1 MALTIL
7 STGNVLD
14 RGTVANDNTGDTLR
28 TAAQKINTNFETLD
42 SAVTNQTW
50 ANASVTN
57 SILRYDG
64 TKFVATDG
72 LLVDTNGN
80 ITISGTLSSD
90 SATITGDIAVSGL
103 VDGRDIA
110 ADGTTL
116 DSATASNTPHAIVL
130 RNGNG
135 DFSAGTITADL
146 TGTATTATNA
156 TNVAITND
164 TSTNSTHYVHFGS
177 ATSGNDG
184 VQVSEDDLTFNPSTG
199 VLQVGGYTVATTNT
213 ALMDTELTDS
223 AAIKGINQALTT
235 TSDVTFNTVTDNQA
249 NVRELAVTTITS
261 TPSTI
266 PSGSSGKYFSLRADA
281 SVVNINA
288 TNFSAGDIVTIADTT
303 GSQKTIT
310 FDTWSS
316 GVRVAGVDS
325 DYSGVSVTLAEYGV
339 CTIIADS
346 SDLAIVTGNVS

>member
-110 ADGTTL
+110 ADGVTL
-116 DSATASNTPHAIVL
+116 DSATASNTPHAIVA
-130 RNGNG
+130 RDGSGN
-135 DFSAGTITADL
+135 FSAGTITADL
-146 TGTATTATNA
+146 TGTAT
-156 TNVAITND
+156 NVAITND
-164 TSTNSTHYVHFGS
+164 TSTDSTHYVHFGS

-184 VQVSEDDLTFNPSTG
+184 VQVSSSNLTFNPSTG

-213 ALMDTELTDS
+213 ALMDTELTDI

-235 TSDVTFNTVTDNQA
+235 TSDVTFNTITDNQA

-261 TPSTI
+261 TPSEI
-266 PSGSSGKYFSLRADA
+266 PSGSSGKYFSLRASA

-310 FDTWSS
+310 FGTWSS

>member
-110 ADGTTL
+110 ADGATL
-116 DSATASNTPHAIVL
+116 DSATASNTPHAIVA
-130 RNGNG
+130 RDGSGN
-135 DFSAGTITADL
+135 FSAGTITADL
-146 TGTATTATNA
+146 TGTAT
-156 TNVAITND
+156 NVVITND
-164 TSTNSTHYVHFGS
+164 TSTDSTHYVHFGS

-184 VQVSEDDLTFNPSTG
+184 VQVSSSNLTFNPSTG

-235 TSDVTFNTVTDNQA
+235 TSDVTFNTITDNQA

-261 TPSTI
+261 TPSEI
-266 PSGSSGKYFSLRADA
+266 PSGSSGKYFSLRASA

-310 FDTWSS
+310 FGTWSS

>member
-110 ADGTTL
+110 ADGVTL
-116 DSATASNTPHAIVL
+116 DSATASNTPHAIVA
-130 RNGNG
+130 RDGSGN
-135 DFSAGTITADL
+135 FLAGTITASL
-146 TGTATTATNA
+146 TGTATNA
-156 TNVAITND
+156 TNVVINND
-164 TSTNSTHYVHFGS
+164 TSTDSTHYVHFGS

-184 VQVSEDDLTFNPSTG
+184 VQVSDTNLTFNPSTG
-199 VLQVGGYTVATTNT
+199 VLQVGGHTVATTDT

-223 AAIKGINQALTT
+223 TAIKGINQALTT
-235 TSDVTFNTVTDNQA
+235 TSDVDFNTVTDNQA
-249 NVRELAVTTITS
+249 NVRELAVTAITS

-266 PSGSSGKYFSLRADA
+266 LSGSSGKYFSLRTDA

-288 TNFSAGDIVTIADTT
+288 ANFSAGDIVTIADTT

-325 DYSGVSVTLAEYGV
+325 DYSGTSVTLAEYGV
-339 CTIIADS
+339 CTIIADT

>member
-110 ADGTTL
+110 ADGVTL
-116 DSATASNTPHAIVL
+116 DSATASNTPHAIVA
-130 RNGNG
+130 RDGSG
-135 DFSAGTITADL
+135 DFSAGTITAIL
-146 TGTATTATNA
+146 SGTATNA
-156 TNVAITND
+156 TNVAINND
-164 TSTNSTHYVHFGS
+164 TSTDSTHYVHFGDVN
-177 ATSGNDG
+177 SGNDG
-184 VQVSEDDLTFNPSTG
+184 VKVSDTKLTFNPSTG
-199 VLQVGGYTVATTNT
+199 VLQVDGYTVATTNT
-213 ALMDTELTDS
+213 ALLDAELTNI

-235 TSDVTFNTVTDNQA
+235 TSDVEFNTVTDNQA
-249 NVRELAVTTITS
+249 NVRELAVTAITG

-266 PSGSSGKYFSLRADA
+266 SSGSSGKYFSLRTGA

-288 TNFSAGDIVTIADTT
+288 ADFSAGDIVTIADTT

-310 FDTWSS
+310 FGTWSS

-339 CTIIADS
+339 CTIIADT
-346 SDLAIVTGNVS
+346 SDRAIVTGNVS

>member
-110 ADGTTL
+110 ADGATL

-130 RNGNG
+130 RDGNGN
-135 DFSAGTITADL
+135 FSAGTITANL
-146 TGTATTATNA
+146 TGTANNA
-156 TNVAITND
+156 TNVVITND
-164 TSTNSTHYVHFGS
+164 TSTDSTHYVHFGS

-184 VQVSEDDLTFNPSTG
+184 VQVSSSNLTFNPSTG

-213 ALMDTELTDS
+213 ALMDTELTDI

-235 TSDVTFNTVTDNQA
+235 TSDVTFNTITDNQA

-261 TPSTI
+261 TPSEI
-266 PSGSSGKYFSLRADA
+266 PSGSSGKYFSLRASA

-310 FDTWSS
+310 FGTWSS

>member
-72 LLVDTNGN
+72 LLVDTGGN
-80 ITISGTLSSD
+80 ITVG
-90 SATITGDIAVSGL
+90 GL

-110 ADGTTL
+110 ADGATL
-116 DSATASNTPHAIVL
+116 DSATASNAPHAIVA
-130 RNGNG
+130 RDGSGN
-135 DFSAGTITADL
+135 FSAGTITADL
-146 TGTATTATNA
+146 TGTATNA

-184 VQVSEDDLTFNPSTG
+184 VQVSNSNLTFNPSTG

-213 ALMDTELTDS
+213 ALMDTELTDI

-249 NVRELAVTTITS
+249 NVRELAVTAITS

-266 PSGSSGKYFSLRADA
+266 SSGSSGKYFSLRTGA

-288 TNFSAGDIVTIADTT
+288 ANFSAGDIVTIADTT
-303 GSQKTIT
+303 GCLLYTSPSPR
-310 FDTWSS
+310 DGLLSRMPSS
-316 GVRVAGVDS
+316 A
-325 DYSGVSVTLAEYGV
+325 
-339 CTIIADS
+339 
-346 SDLAIVTGNVS
+346 

>member
-110 ADGTTL
+110 ADGATL
-116 DSATASNTPHAIVL
+116 DSATASNTPHAIVA
-130 RNGNG
+130 RDGSGN
-135 DFSAGTITADL
+135 FSAGTITADL
-146 TGTATTATNA
+146 TGTAT
-156 TNVAITND
+156 NVVITND
-164 TSTNSTHYVHFGS
+164 TSTDSTHYVHFGS

-184 VQVSEDDLTFNPSTG
+184 VQVSSSNLTFNPSTG

-235 TSDVTFNTVTDNQA
+235 TSDVTFNTITDNQA

-261 TPSTI
+261 TPSEI
-266 PSGSSGKYFSLRADA
+266 PSGSSGKYFSLRTGA

-288 TNFSAGDIVTIADTT
+288 ANFSAGDIVTIADTT

-310 FDTWSS
+310 FGTWSS

>member
-110 ADGTTL
+110 ADGVTL
-116 DSATASNTPHAIVL
+116 DSATASNTPHAIVA
-130 RNGNG
+130 RDGSG
-135 DFSAGTITADL
+135 DFSAGTITAIL
-146 TGTATTATNA
+146 SGTATNA
-156 TNVAITND
+156 TNVAINND
-164 TSTNSTHYVHFGS
+164 TSTDSTHYVHFGD

-184 VQVSEDDLTFNPSTG
+184 VKVSDTKLTFNPSTG
-199 VLQVGGYTVATTNT
+199 VLQVGGHTVATTNT
-213 ALMDTELTDS
+213 ALMDTELTNI

-235 TSDVTFNTVTDNQA
+235 ISDVEFNTVTDNQA
-249 NVRELAVTTITS
+249 NVRELAVTAITG

-266 PSGSSGKYFSLRADA
+266 SSGSSGKYFSLRTGA

-288 TNFSAGDIVTIADTT
+288 ADFSAGDIVTIADTT

-310 FDTWSS
+310 FGTWSS

-339 CTIIADS
+339 CTIIADT
-346 SDLAIVTGNVS
+346 SDRAIVTGNVS

>member
-110 ADGTTL
+110 ADGATL
-116 DSATASNTPHAIVL
+116 DSATASNTPHAIVA
-130 RNGNG
+130 RDGSGN
-135 DFSAGTITADL
+135 FSAGTITADL
-146 TGTATTATNA
+146 TGTAT
-156 TNVAITND
+156 NVVITND
-164 TSTNSTHYVHFGS
+164 TSTDSTHYVHFGS

-184 VQVSEDDLTFNPSTG
+184 VQVSNSNLTFNPSTG

-235 TSDVTFNTVTDNQA
+235 TSDVTFNTITDNQA
-249 NVRELAVTTITS
+249 NVRELSVTTITS
-261 TPSTI
+261 TPSEI
-266 PSGSSGKYFSLRADA
+266 PSGSSGKYFSLRASA

-310 FDTWSS
+310 FGTWSS

>member
-130 RNGNG
+130 RNGSGN
-135 DFSAGTITADL
+135 FSAGTITANL
-146 TGTATTATNA
+146 TGTATTATDAN
-156 TNVAITND
+156 NVTIND

-177 ATSGNDG
+177 ATSGYDG
-184 VQVSEDDLTFNPSTG
+184 VKVSSSNLTFNPSTG

-249 NVRELAVTTITS
+249 NVRELAVTAITS

-266 PSGSSGKYFSLRADA
+266 SSGSSGKYFSLRTGA

-288 TNFSAGDIVTIADTT
+288 ANFSAGDIVTIADTT

>member
-110 ADGTTL
+110 ADGVTL
-116 DSATASNTPHAIVL
+116 DSATASNTPHAIVA
-130 RNGNG
+130 RDGSGN
-135 DFSAGTITADL
+135 FLAGTITASL
-146 TGTATTATNA
+146 TGTATNA
-156 TNVAITND
+156 TNVVINND
-164 TSTNSTHYVHFGS
+164 TSTDSTHYVHFGS

-184 VQVSEDDLTFNPSTG
+184 VQVSDTNLTFNPSTG
-199 VLQVGGYTVATTNT
+199 VLQVGGHTVATTDT
-213 ALMDTELTDS
+213 ALMDTELTNI

-249 NVRELAVTTITS
+249 NVRELAVTAITS

-266 PSGSSGKYFSLRADA
+266 SSGSSGKYFSLRTGA

-288 TNFSAGDIVTIADTT
+288 ANFSAGDIVTIADTT

-339 CTIIADS
+339 CTIIADT

>member
-42 SAVTNQTW
+42 SAVSNQTW

-64 TKFVATDG
+64 AKFVATDVV
-72 LLVDTNGN
+72 LVDTGGN
-80 ITISGTLSSD
+80 ITVGGT
-90 SATITGDIAVSGL
+90 
-103 VDGRDIA
+103 VDGRDVA
-110 ADGTTL
+110 ADGVTL
-116 DSATASNTPHAIVL
+116 DSATASNTPHAIVA
-130 RNGNG
+130 RDGSGN
-135 DFSAGTITADL
+135 FLAGTITASL
-146 TGTATTATNA
+146 SGTATNA
-156 TNVAITND
+156 TNVAINND
-164 TSTNSTHYVHFGS
+164 TSTNSTHYVHFGD
-177 ATSGNDG
+177 ATSSNDG
-184 VQVSEDDLTFNPSTG
+184 VKVSDTKLTFNPSTG
-199 VLQVGGYTVATTNT
+199 VLQVGGHTVATTNT
-213 ALMDTELTDS
+213 ALMDTELTDI
-223 AAIKGINQALTT
+223 AAIKGINQALTA

-249 NVRELAVTTITS
+249 NVRELAVTAITS

-266 PSGSSGKYFSLRADA
+266 SSGSSGKYFSLRTGA

-288 TNFSAGDIVTIADTT
+288 ANFAEGDIVTIVDTT

-310 FDTWSS
+310 FNTWSS

-325 DYSGVSVTLAEYGV
+325 DYSGVSVTLAKYGV
-339 CTIIADS
+339 CTIIADT
-346 SDLAIVTGNVS
+346 SDRAIVTGNVS

>member
-110 ADGTTL
+110 ADGITL
-116 DSATASNTPHAIVL
+116 DSATASNTPHAIVA
-130 RNGNG
+130 RDGSGN
-135 DFSAGTITADL
+135 FLAGTITASL
-146 TGTATTATNA
+146 SGTATNA
-156 TNVAITND
+156 TNATNVDITND
-164 TSTNSTHYVHFGS
+164 TSTNSTHYVHFGV

-184 VQVSEDDLTFNPSTG
+184 VKVSDTNLTFNPSTG
-199 VLQVGGYTVATTNT
+199 VLQVGGHTVATTNT
-213 ALMDTELTDS
+213 ALLDAELTNI

-249 NVRELAVTTITS
+249 NVRELAVTAITG

-266 PSGSSGKYFSLRADA
+266 SSGSSGKYFSLRTGA

-288 TNFSAGDIVTIADTT
+288 ANFSAGDIVTIADTT

-310 FDTWSS
+310 FGTWSS

-339 CTIIADS
+339 CTIIADT
-346 SDLAIVTGNVS
+346 SDRAIVTGNVS

>member
-110 ADGTTL
+110 ADGATL
-116 DSATASNTPHAIVL
+116 DSATASNTPHAIVA
-130 RNGNG
+130 RDGSGN
-135 DFSAGTITADL
+135 FSAGTITADL
-146 TGTATTATNA
+146 TGTAT
-156 TNVAITND
+156 NVVITND
-164 TSTNSTHYVHFGS
+164 TSTDSTHYVHFGS

-184 VQVSEDDLTFNPSTG
+184 VQVSSSNLTFNPSTG

-213 ALMDTELTDS
+213 ALMDTELTDI

-235 TSDVTFNTVTDNQA
+235 TSDVTFNTITDNQA

-261 TPSTI
+261 TPSEI
-266 PSGSSGKYFSLRADA
+266 PSGSSGKYFSLRASA

-310 FDTWSS
+310 FGTWSS